1 MKSDPKTTAGRAFV
15 RSLNILL
22 KFARLYGYGHA
33 RTIELLQIAGQ
44 ELRTAIPLGSEGGLL
59 LGATGSQLLL
69 DGVPLEGAPAEK
81 QFAQLLSAAGLASV
95 QFFPSVTQDEL
106 GRFVCAFPTGKAK
119 PAELAL
125 QLKSALAGAPGI
137 RINEICF
144 VATDSRL
151 KEASMAA
158 QLAAASLGN
167 DQNKFSEWL
176 NNPHKLLELIAA
188 AQGAKG
194 DGATGTGLDGHGMGS
209 SGPGAGG
216 PAGRGQ
222 GIEGPGRGRPGGGGP
237 GGGGPAGAPGSDPGG
252 GWGGAPAIDM
262 WPGTGSSSSGAALVS
277 GVVAGLAPGGGG
289 EPTEEELL
297 KILGALTSFGSI
309 GTGQSGLAAAGAFQ
323 EKVSQLP
330 GTAQDTLK
338 QALAALAAQAP
349 DAKPDESVLVQ
360 LAEHLAIRFALERF
374 ERGEVKVN
382 AVRQMLDRMNQ
393 EIENLRKIL
402 GAHEDKMSDAG
413 ILAESHREILDRQ
426 FWAAVPESGKRA
438 VLMSGEA
445 WCIPPRNVQSYVG
458 ELLEQGNVAEAIGIL
473 QNYAAC
479 ADSEEIDA
487 RKKTA
492 VGLSE
497 MAQLYSKADPKLLSE
512 ALRHLG
518 VRLSV
523 EQDTELQGLV
533 SAAFVRL
540 SQEAATSR
548 YFPAMEQALDLIA
561 GVESQRPGIARSMR
575 SKMGIEDR
583 VPDFVDEAL
592 RARHVAAGLT
602 NVLKLLPQTTM
613 EQLAMRFNRCSLRED
628 SEHVANLAADLGEEA
643 VQYLRS
649 TVRGGPIAEAV
660 EMTGLL
666 SKLDPQSVMVYLPGR
681 MKDFPRTS
689 QDRAIRQ
696 VSGSGAPRRCQILLE
711 LLDHVDP
718 LVMPLV
724 IDEIGVAADREALGK
739 LLTIADGDLP
749 TGASAYLR
757 VKAVEALGRIHA
769 PESVST
775 LKRILETKKMFGWAH
790 PQELRI
796 AAYQALEKLEPEW
809 ALAFLPRG
817 GIEREDL
824 ALAPLTVQSV
834 SKFVRQRRHTRV
846 RLKKMIR
853 AVCTNLKEG
862 CTMDIKTASLTGGVA
877 TLSRHLIPG
886 TQVQLRLQV
895 GLRNLQATA
904 LMRDSRAQDM
914 SFEIVDMTLEERSKY
929 RRMLAGHVNNTPGAP
944 EGERAPALAESAVVR

>member
-119 PAELAL
+119 PVELAL
-125 QLKSALAGAPGI
+125 QLKSALAGAQGI
-137 RINEICF
+137 RVNEICF

-167 DQNKFSEWL
+167 DQDKFSEWL

-194 DGATGTGLDGHGMGS
+194 DGATGTGMD
-209 SGPGAGG
+209 
-216 PAGRGQ
+216 GRGTVAT
-222 GIEGPGRGRPGGGGP
+222 GSGGGGP
-237 GGGGPAGAPGSDPGG
+237 GGGGQSSGGPGG
-252 GWGGAPAIDM
+252 GTPTIGA
-262 WPGTGSSSSGAALVS
+262 WPGTGGSTSATLVS
-277 GVVAGLAPGGGG
+277 GVVAGLAGGGPGGRG

-297 KILGALTSFGSI
+297 GILGALTSFWNI
-309 GTGQSGLAAAGAFQ
+309 GAGQGGLAAAGAFQ
-323 EKVSQLP
+323 QQVSQLP
-330 GTAQDTLK
+330 YSAQDTLK
-338 QALAALAAQAP
+338 QALSALAAQAP

-402 GAHEDKMSDAG
+402 GSHEDKMSDAG

-438 VLMSGEA
+438 VLLSGEA
-445 WCIPPRNVQSYVG
+445 WCIPPRNVQSYVR
-458 ELLEQGNVAEAIGIL
+458 ELIEHGDIAEAVSIL

-479 ADSEEIDA
+479 ADSEEADA

-497 MAQLYSKADPKLLSE
+497 MAELYAKADPMLLGD

-518 VRLSV
+518 LRLSV
-523 EQDTELQGLV
+523 EQDSDLQGLV

-548 YFPAMEQALDLIA
+548 YFPAMEQALDLVA
-561 GVESQRPGIARSMR
+561 GVESQRPGIARSLR
-575 SKMGIEDR
+575 GKMGIEER
-583 VPDFVDEAL
+583 VPEFVEEAL
-592 RARHVAAGLT
+592 KARQVAAGLT
-602 NVLKLLPQTTM
+602 DVLKMLPQTTM
-613 EQLAMRFNRCSLRED
+613 EQLSVRFNRCSLRDD
-628 SEHVANLAADLGEEA
+628 SEHVANLAAD
-643 VQYLRS
+643 
-649 TVRGGPIAEAV
+649 
-660 EMTGLL
+660 
-666 SKLDPQSVMVYLPGR
+666 QSPKPWTWPG
-681 MKDFPRTS
+681 
-689 QDRAIRQ
+689 
-696 VSGSGAPRRCQILLE
+696 C
-711 LLDHVDP
+711 
-718 LVMPLV
+718 
-724 IDEIGVAADREALGK
+724 
-739 LLTIADGDLP
+739 
-749 TGASAYLR
+749 
-757 VKAVEALGRIHA
+757 
-769 PESVST
+769 
-775 LKRILETKKMFGWAH
+775 
-790 PQELRI
+790 
-796 AAYQALEKLEPEW
+796 
-809 ALAFLPRG
+809 
-817 GIEREDL
+817 
-824 ALAPLTVQSV
+824 
-834 SKFVRQRRHTRV
+834 
-846 RLKKMIR
+846 
-853 AVCTNLKEG
+853 
-862 CTMDIKTASLTGGVA
+862 
-877 TLSRHLIPG
+877 
-886 TQVQLRLQV
+886 
-895 GLRNLQATA
+895 
-904 LMRDSRAQDM
+904 
-914 SFEIVDMTLEERSKY
+914 
-929 RRMLAGHVNNTPGAP
+929 
-944 EGERAPALAESAVVR
+944 